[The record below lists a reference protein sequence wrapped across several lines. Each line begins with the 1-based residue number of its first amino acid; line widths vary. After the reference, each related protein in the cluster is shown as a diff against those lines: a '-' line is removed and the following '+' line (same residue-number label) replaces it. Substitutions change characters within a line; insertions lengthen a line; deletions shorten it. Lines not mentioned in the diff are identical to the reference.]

1 MAAANTE
8 GLLEWAKANGTSLSP
23 NVEIYNDDVTGL
35 SFRAADDIPSST
47 SLVNCSYTTTL
58 SYLNAAEVS
67 PFQRH
72 SAPFP
77 TNFLDGLRR
86 EDPNV
91 VGHFFLMQQY
101 LLGKESFWREYVRV
115 LPQPDS
121 KEASGLPALWSEDDR
136 RWLDG
141 TNAEPP
147 LQKRRNLWEEEWKM
161 GMELLREGSWEGYE
175 DYSFELYQ
183 WAASIFGSRSFRA
196 SLTIPEEII
205 QSTKMLPEHYALNL
219 EHIRKDRFSVLLP
232 VMDIGNHNGV
242 NQVDWSRG
250 ADQFS
255 LKSRIVLTR
264 NSQIYNFYGDKSNSE
279 LLVGYGFTLPNR
291 EKDAVNLKLTP
302 GAESIRLRRSQTS
315 HIIDINQ
322 PEQEFMFHLKL
333 PAKTV
338 PPDQLV
344 QLQVFSPG
352 LIDTMSCMVAN
363 KRERR
368 FLLANLQCSLEKKS
382 FSGPLSR
389 NIVLVLRILR
399 DKLQYELSRIQK
411 FGEGLS
417 EPRNANQRIALD
429 YRTRQMHVLQMAVT
443 PISALLQSA
452 SSFSSL
458 CQISEH
464 LIYHAKPVI
473 STLMHS
479 HVELLSLDCAFA
491 WLQLNYPDLA
501 AQAFK
506 IISEDQDEPLP
517 LDWAVLVED
526 WDHSYWTVWIYI
538 LWTLRLQNKK
548 EFETRH
554 PQFGIWMSGM
564 DLSYDEELASD
575 VSAEKLYADQSEQ
588 ETIDGMINS
597 LTSQS
602 TGQPACTARLRN
614 FASYISLEE
623 TVPMSYQMPSG
634 TKANEFVAQR
644 LLCVTKIERSVH
656 DDGPTSGP
664 WTRFLNSIGS

>member
-1 MAAANTE
+1 MAVANTE

-91 VGHFFLMQQY
+91 VGHFFLVQQY
-101 LLGKESFWREYVRV
+101 LLGKDSFWREYVRV

-121 KEASGLPALWSEDDR
+121 KEASGLPVLWSEDDR

-219 EHIRKDRFSVLLP
+219 EHIQKDRFSVLLP

-242 NQVDWSRG
+242 NQVDWSKG

-279 LLVGYGFTLPNR
+279 LLVGYGFTLPNG
-291 EKDAVNLKLTP
+291 EKDTVNLKLTP

-315 HIIDINQ
+315 HIIDVNQ
-322 PEQEFMFHLKL
+322 PEQEFMFHVKL

-338 PPDQLV
+338 PPDQLL
-344 QLQVFSPG
+344 QLQVFSSG

-368 FLLANLQCSLEKKS
+368 FLQANLQCSLEKKS
-382 FSGPLSR
+382 FSGSLSR

-399 DKLQYELSRIQK
+399 DKLQYELSRIQT
-411 FGEGLS
+411 FGRGL
-417 EPRNANQRIALD
+417 
-429 YRTRQMHVLQMAVT
+429 
-443 PISALLQSA
+443 
-452 SSFSSL
+452 
-458 CQISEH
+458 
-464 LIYHAKPVI
+464 
-473 STLMHS
+473 S
-479 HVELLSLDCAFA
+479 HVELLSLECAFA

-554 PQFGIWMSGM
+554 PKLGVWMSGM

-588 ETIDGMINS
+588 ETIDGMINN

-602 TGQPACTARLRN
+602 TGQSACTARLRN

-634 TKANEFVAQR
+634 TKANEFVAQK

-656 DDGPTSGP
+656 DDRPTSGP